1 MRRAPPVAMALRSD
15 AQNGDEACAIA
26 GYGWRWRFLCGP
38 RTGST
43 MSKGGL
49 RVSFVHD
56 TQAQEVDKLISAL
69 DQVI

>member
-1 MRRAPPVAMALRSD
+1 LRHCGVWLAVAIFMRAAHWQHYV
-15 AQNGDEACAIA
+15 Q
-26 GYGWRWRFLCGP
+26 
-38 RTGST
+38 
-43 MSKGGL
+43 GGL